1 MKLWQWMIGG
11 ALLTACAE
19 PDEVEAVEVVE
30 TEQAATSLDSPNG
43 FSMQAWAG
51 AWGTD
56 GPNYT
61 GDLNG
66 DGKTDVFMW
75 RDFNKDWTVNLSSG
89 AGFTMQ
95 AWSGAWGSDG
105 PTFTGDLNGDGRTD
119 VFMWRDADK
128 SWMVNLSTGSGFN
141 AQRWF
146 GGWGSDG
153 PIRTGDFNGDRKTD
167 VMMWRASDGS
177 WTVNLSTGAGFTQQR
192 WYGWWGNDSPPNV
205 GDLDGNGKT
214 DVFMWRDSDKSW
226 LVNLSTGSGFSPQ
239 HWYGAWGS
247 DGPINVGD
255 LNGDGRTDVFMYR
268 AGDWTVNLST
278 GAGFTQQ
285 RWLGACGSDG
295 PMELGD
301 FNGDG
306 RTDVLVWRDANKD
319 WLVNFSVGNG
329 WHMQRWEG
337 MWGSDGPRRLVADL
351 NGDRRSDVLMW
362 RDPTKRWSVNI
373 SRPVAIGLPR
383 TMDYGISAVEISQ
396 AVQDL
401 RNNTPLFAGKQT
413 LVRVY
418 ADAGACSSGA
428 PLPNLTVSAKV
439 VRASAPNVVV
449 WGPTVLAPESVPK
462 QINRDNLA
470 DTINFELP
478 RYGWSTTE
486 NYILKVTANPCIDLN
501 ANEATCTRRLP
512 GRGQTFD
519 APLRFYASVPLHI
532 RPIYD
537 DINGAVVAPATFA
550 KVAERVGQMYPVAE
564 VIVHDFNDIER
575 GLTWARMGSIKSLAM
590 ILDNVEIQTG
600 LPPKWCGDCFFVGVP
615 WVPPA
620 AVPYGVAS
628 STPAGT
634 TEYRLAVAAVDPT
647 DINWSAGTLAQEI
660 AHLLG
665 RYHATGH
672 GEAYPDASY
681 PYPSGA
687 QSDDVV
693 YTLLPNVI
701 SRGKGYGLDPG
712 PSSAH
717 AWKVIPSYTSDGQ
730 HRHDFMSYGA
740 WIDIWTSDYTFK
752 GLCGANR
759 SGYFD
764 TKWKRVSQLAAA
776 SLPPTSKCT
785 PMTPFVLP

>member
-1 MKLWQWMIGG
+1 MKLVQWMMMGG
-11 ALLTACAE
+11 VVVSGACAE
-19 PDEVEAVEVVE
+19 PDEIEPMDLVEA
-30 TEQAATSLDSPNG
+30 EQATTSLDSPNG

-75 RDFNKDWTVNLSSG
+75 RDSNKDWTVNLSSG
-89 AGFTMQ
+89 AGFTMNV
-95 AWSGAWGSDG
+95 WTGAWGSDG
-105 PTFTGDLNGDGRTD
+105 PTFVADLNGDRRTD
-119 VFMWRDADK
+119 VFMWRDSDK

-141 AQRWF
+141 MQRWV

-153 PIRTGDFNGDRKTD
+153 PVRVGDFNGDGRAD
-167 VMMWRASDGS
+167 VMMWRASDAS
-177 WTVNLSTGAGFTQQR
+177 WTVNLSTGSGFTQQR
-192 WYGWWGNDSPPNV
+192 WYGFGGMPTHV
-205 GDLDGNGKT
+205 GDLDGNGKS
-214 DVFMWRDSDKSW
+214 DIFMWSEAEKLW
-226 LVNLSTGSGFSPQ
+226 LVNLSTGSGFVTRR
-239 HWYGAWGS
+239 WAGAWGS

-278 GAGFTQQ
+278 GSGFSQQ

-329 WHMQRWEG
+329 WSVQRWEG

-362 RDPTKRWSVNI
+362 RDPTRRWSVNI
-373 SRPVAIGLPR
+373 SQPVTLGPR
-383 TMDYGISAVEISQ
+383 RTADYGISAVEVSQ

-401 RNNTPLFAGKQT
+401 RNNTPLFAGKKT

-428 PLPNLTVSAKV
+428 ALPNLTVAAKL
-439 VRASAPNVVV
+439 VRASAPTVPV
-449 WGPTVLAPESVPK
+449 WGPVVLAPESVPRRV
-462 QINRDNLA
+462 NRDELG

-478 RYGWSTTE
+478 SSLPTTE
-486 NYILKVTANPCIDLN
+486 SYILKVTANPCIDL
-501 ANEATCTRRLP
+501 ADNEATCARRLP
-512 GRGQTFD
+512 GLGQTFD
-519 APLRFYASVPLHI
+519 TPLRFYASVPLHI

-537 DINGAVVAPATFA
+537 DINGTLVSSADFA
-550 KVAERVGQMYPVAE
+550 KVAERVGQMYPVAD
-564 VIVHDFNDIER
+564 VIVHDFRDIAR
-575 GLTWARMGSIKSLAM
+575 GITWAQLGSFKSLAM
-590 ILDNVEIQTG
+590 LLDNVEVQSG

-615 WVPPA
+615 WVPPT

-628 STPAGT
+628 STPAMT
-634 TEYRLAVAAVDPT
+634 TEYRLAISAVDPT

-660 AHLLG
+660 GHLLG
-665 RYHATGH
+665 RFHATGH

-687 QSDDVV
+687 QSDDTT
-693 YTLLPNVI
+693 YTLLPNVV
-701 SRGKGYGLDPG
+701 SRGKSYGLDPG
-712 PSSAH
+712 PSSSP
-717 AWKVIPSYTSDGQ
+717 AWRVIPSYTADNQ
-730 HRHDFMSYGA
+730 HHHDFMSYGA
-740 WIDIWTSDYTFK
+740 WVDIWTSDYTFK
-752 GLCGANR
+752 GICGANR

-764 TKWKRVSQLAAA
+764 TKWKRVSELPAGA
-776 SLPPTSKCT
+776 LPPTSKCT
-785 PMTPFVLP
+785 PMAPFVLP